1 MIGRHQCCQG
11 RIRVHDTSNEN
22 TPSKPPRIGLAL
34 SGGGFRASIFHPG
47 VIRRLEELG
56 IVKHVHIVSAVSGGA
71 IIAAYYVIEMEKR
84 LRKRRQEMEECP
96 DQLNKARLE
105 IFEEIA
111 TCFLE
116 ALDHNLRARALAF
129 GPFYHPLLSLK
140 SSWPGF
146 SRPDIMEMEFDQ
158 WCYRNAPLD
167 ALPNVTLPHDRHDLA
182 GPRVVLNAT
191 SLLAGDREGF
201 KTEPVSG
208 FTKLHRPNQNVLK
221 RSRVIGAWSGV
232 PEVFPTTTILGNR
245 LVDGGVSGNR
255 GLDALTSIDRLVDQL
270 LDGEDGGQGTPSPR
284 DEECQRDGENPGNE

>member
-1 MIGRHQCCQG
+1 M
-11 RIRVHDTSNEN
+11 HDTSNEN
-22 TPSKPPRIGLAL
+22 TPSKPPRIGLAR
-34 SGGGFRASIFHPG
+34 SGGGFRVSIFHLG
-47 VIRRLEELG
+47 VIRRLEEPG

-71 IIAAYYVIEMEKR
+71 IIAAYCVIEMEKR

-129 GPFYHPLLSLK
+129 GPVYRSLLSLK

-146 SRPDIMEMEFDQ
+146 SRPDIMEMEFDR
-158 WCYRNAPLD
+158 WFYRNAPLD

-201 KTEPVSG
+201 KRGGIGLHQTSPSKTERAQGVTRDWG
-208 FTKLHRPNQNVLK
+208 MFRRA
-221 RSRVIGAWSGV
+221 RSISDDDDIGKQACRWGC
-232 PEVFPTTTILGNR
+232 L
-245 LVDGGVSGNR
+245 
-255 GLDALTSIDRLVDQL
+255 
-270 LDGEDGGQGTPSPR
+270 
-284 DEECQRDGENPGNE
+284 